1 MRTPRRLAPAL
12 LTAGLFV
19 TAAGPARAAEPATP
33 AVVSPEWLAAR
44 LGSGDV
50 FVVDAR
56 TGLRA
61 YLASHVPGALPLEP
75 SNLRSTEGGVPGAM
89 HPLTTV
95 RMLARRMGVPPGAHV
110 VVLGEE
116 SDVDATYVATAL
128 RLSGLPKVS
137 VLDGGFKRWTK
148 EGRPVTVERSLV
160 AAPAAGPSTAP
171 DRTAI
176 VRLDEVRKLA
186 GDGRTVLLDVR
197 PADQF
202 AAGRLPG
209 AVNRFWKADLV
220 AEGDGAGSFRP
231 AADVV
236 AEYAALGISKDRPVV
251 VYCNT
256 GHQASEAF
264 YTLRW
269 RLGLP
274 DVRLYAGSWVEWSMT
289 PGTPRETSPAP
300 ASPTAKAP

>member
-1 MRTPRRLAPAL
+1 MRTPRSLAVAL
-12 LTAGLFV
+12 LAAAL
-19 TAAGPARAAEPATP
+19 ARADAGPARAEEPPVP

-44 LGSGDV
+44 LGSKEV
-50 FVVDAR
+50 LVVDAR
-56 TGLRA
+56 TGLRG
-61 YLASHVPGALPLEP
+61 YLTSHVPGALPLEP
-75 SNLRSTEGGVPGAM
+75 ANLRGTEGGVPGAM
-89 HPLTTV
+89 HPLETV
-95 RMLARRMGVPPGAHV
+95 RMQARRMGIPPGAHV
-110 VVLGEE
+110 VVHGEE

-148 EGRPVTVERSLV
+148 EGRPVTAERAPVE
-160 AAPAAGPSTAP
+160 APTGSPSTAP

-176 VRLDEVRKLA
+176 LRLSEVLKLV

-209 AVNRFWKADLV
+209 AVNRSWKADLV
-220 AEGDGAGSFRP
+220 ADGDGAGSFRP
-231 AADVV
+231 AADVA
-236 AEYAALGISKDRPVV
+236 AEYGALGISKDRPVV

-256 GHQASEAF
+256 GHQASEAY

-289 PGTPRETSPAP
+289 PGTPREASPSPAAP
-300 ASPTAKAP
+300 AARAR